1 MRQKLSP
8 EQKSFYKRVDEI
20 LFYRWDPIGIS
31 DSDWPRNEYKTYVPQ
46 VFKIALE
53 NDEPEAIAEYLCKI
67 ETDYLD
73 MRCRKCFNMRVA
85 EQILDIKDG
94 MEL

>member
-1 MRQKLSP
+1 MKKRLSP
-8 EQKSFYKRVDEI
+8 EEQKLYKRIDEI

-31 DSDWPRNEYKTYVPQ
+31 DSDWPRDEYTTYVPQ

-53 NDEPEAIAEYLCKI
+53 NDEPEPIAEYLCKI

-73 MRCRKCFNMRVA
+73 MKGRKYFNMRVA
-85 EQILDIKDG
+85 ELVLDIKFG

>member
-1 MRQKLSP
+1 MKQKLSP
-8 EQKSFYKRVDEI
+8 EQRNFYKRVDEI

-31 DSDWPRNEYKTYVPQ
+31 DSDWPRDEYKTYVPQ

-53 NDEPEAIAEYLCKI
+53 SDGPEPIAEYLCKI

-73 MRCRKCFNMRVA
+73 MRSRKYFNTGVA
-85 EQILDIKDG
+85 EQILEIKDG